1 MTCSRLKSDLEDAFD
16 FAGRATKV
24 KTRANSRAN
33 AGKARDYI
41 GCHLPQQ
48 VAVIIPAPEPLSE
61 LPLTSDAPRV
71 VLDTNVV
78 LDWLLFEEPAVAA
91 LAQAISMGRLRW
103 AVTAAMRDEL
113 AHVLARGLAAARGK
127 EASALLAAWD
137 RHAVPHPEPP
147 ARPLLRVTDPDD
159 QKFVD
164 LALCVRAR
172 WLVSRDRA
180 VLKLARRAAASGTA
194 IVTPANWA
202 LTATA

>member
-1 MTCSRLKSDLEDAFD
+1 MTCSRLKSDLENAFD
-16 FAGRATKV
+16 FAGRTTKA

-41 GCHLPQQ
+41 GCHPPQQ
-48 VAVIIPAPEPLSE
+48 AAVIIPAPELLSE
-61 LPLTSDAPRV
+61 LPLTSETPRI

-91 LAQAISMGRLRW
+91 LAQAVTMGRLCW
-103 AVTAAMRDEL
+103 VVTAAMREEL

-127 EASALLAAWD
+127 EASTLLATWD
-137 RHAVPHPEPP
+137 RHAALHPEPP
-147 ARPLLRVTDPDD
+147 SHRLPRVSDPDD

-164 LALCVRAR
+164 LALHLRAR

-180 VLKLARRAAASGTA
+180 VLKLSRRAAALGTA
-194 IVTPANWA
+194 IVTPAGWM
-202 LTATA
+202 LTAPA